1 MGSAIVGKNLM
12 RRGASLIGA
21 GAVVASVVV
30 GGGVVGAGTA
40 SAVSSVDYCYSD
52 IDPGYG
58 PYLCLTEPVSQAL
71 LAVLTVYIPVAG
83 SIEHVLDGA
92 SQS

>member
-1 MGSAIVGKNLM
+1 MGKNLL

-21 GAVVASVVV
+21 GAVVVGLAV

-52 IDPGYG
+52 MDPGYG

-71 LAVLTVYIPVAG
+71 LAVLAVYVPVAG
-83 SIEHVLDGA
+83 SVEHVFDGV